1 MAYSRARVPEKQQEA
16 HELEKYLRTLTR
28 DGVRG
33 CNNLSQLAQKDASGG
48 NGVTLVAYFIW
59 SKSKGAAHMRRLL
72 VGRDGHAFPEGSV
85 CRQ

>member
-1 MAYSRARVPEKQQEA
+1 MAYSRARVPEKQQE
-16 HELEKYLRTLTR
+16 EYEVEKYLRTLTR
-28 DGVRG
+28 DGVGG

-59 SKSKGAAHMRRLL
+59 SISRAAAHMRRVL
-72 VGRDGHAFPEGSV
+72 VGKDGHAFPEGSV